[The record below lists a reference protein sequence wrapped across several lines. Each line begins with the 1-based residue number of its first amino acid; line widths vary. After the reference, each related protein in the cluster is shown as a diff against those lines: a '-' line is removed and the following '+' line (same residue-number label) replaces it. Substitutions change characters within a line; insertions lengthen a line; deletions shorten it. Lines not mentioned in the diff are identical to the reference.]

1 MRAQARLALALLVA
15 GAAVVPAACGDEPS
29 SSGAAH
35 VESTAPHARPTPEQ
49 ASSGAAVV
57 RNVGAQLYAPL
68 AESVGDAN
76 LAYSPLS
83 IATALGMTRAGAQG
97 TSAEQLDALF
107 NVQAD
112 DDVHALINGADETVR
127 GLAGPVKVSDQEELG
142 EVRIETANSL
152 WAQSGTEFEQA
163 FLDQLRSGY
172 DASMWTADYK
182 RDPEGA
188 RAAINDWVKGYTG
201 EKIPELLQQGSV
213 DDLTRLVL
221 VNALWFKAPW
231 TEKLEDLPAKP
242 FTTAAG
248 KQVEPRMLKA
258 DSVTYRSSE
267 DWEAVTLP
275 YAGNKLGMTLL
286 VPRKGK
292 LAAVEEALDADLL
305 RTATTGGE
313 PHSASVT
320 FPRFDLDVHAEL
332 KPALKTVG
340 VTKPFS
346 PSSDFL
352 PISSD
357 PDARRL
363 YLKDVV
369 HQATVTVDEFGTEA
383 AAATGAIFNTV
394 GGFIGGHELVVD
406 RPFLFVIHDLD
417 TSTPLFVGRIADPTT
432 H

>member
-1 MRAQARLALALLVA
+1 MKARLALALLA
-15 GAAVVPAACGDEPS
+15 AAAAVVPAACGDEPS
-29 SSGAAH
+29 SSGPAH

-49 ASSGAAVV
+49 ATSGAAIV
-57 RNVGAQLYAPL
+57 RNVGAQLYDPL
-68 AESVGDAN
+68 AKAAGTGNV
-76 LAYSPLS
+76 AYSPLS

-97 TSAEQLDALF
+97 DSADQLDAFF
-107 NVQAD
+107 NVDAG
-112 DDVHALINGADETVR
+112 DDVHGLINGADETVR
-127 GLAGPVKVSDQEELG
+127 GLDGPVKISDREELG
-142 EVRIETANSL
+142 EVRIETANAL
-152 WAQSGTEFEQA
+152 WGQSDTTFEQP
-163 FLDQLRSGY
+163 FLDLLRSGY

-188 RAAINDWVKGYTG
+188 RAAINDWVKGHTG
-201 EKIPELLQQGSV
+201 EKITELLPKDSV

-231 TEKLEDLPAKP
+231 PEKLEDLPAQR

-248 KQVEPRMLKA
+248 TQVQARMLKA
-258 DSVTYRSSE
+258 ESVTYRSDD
-267 DWEAVTLP
+267 DWEAVTIP

-292 LAAVEEALDADLL
+292 LADVEDGLDADLL
-305 RTATTGGE
+305 RRATTGGE

-320 FPRFDLDVHAEL
+320 FPRFDLDVRAEL
-332 KPALKTVG
+332 KPALQSVG
-340 VTKPFS
+340 VTAPFR
-346 PSSDFL
+346 PSKDFL
-352 PISSD
+352 PISR
-357 PDARRL
+357 DADAQDL
-363 YLKDVV
+363 HLKDVL

-417 TSTPLFVGRIADPTT
+417 TSTPLFVGRVGDPTT